1 MQIELNGQPREVAEG
16 TTVGDLLVD
25 LGLKRDGIAVAV
37 HMRVIPRGEHARTA
51 LQPGDKVE
59 IIQAVGGG

>member
-1 MQIELNGQPREVAEG
+1 MDIELNGAPHEVPAG
-16 TTVGDLLVD
+16 STIGSLLET
-25 LGLKRDGIAVAV
+25 LGMRRDGIAVAV
-37 HMRVIPRGEHARTA
+37 HMRVIPRGEHDQTL

>member
-1 MQIELNGQPREVAEG
+1 MDIELNGAPREVPEG
-16 TTVGDLLVD
+16 STIGSLLET
-25 LGLKRDGIAVAV
+25 LGMRRDGIAVAV
-37 HMRVIPRGEHARTA
+37 HMRVIPRGEHDQTL

>member
-1 MQIELNGQPREVAEG
+1 VQIELNGAPREVPEGATIGSLLAE
-16 TTVGDLLVD
+16 

-37 HMRVIPRGEHARTA
+37 HMRVVPRGEHDRTA